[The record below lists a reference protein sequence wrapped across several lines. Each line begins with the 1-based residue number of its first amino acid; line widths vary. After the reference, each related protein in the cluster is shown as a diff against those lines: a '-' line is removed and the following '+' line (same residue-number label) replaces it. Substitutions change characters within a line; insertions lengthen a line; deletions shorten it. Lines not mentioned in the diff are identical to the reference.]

1 MIKPRIPPPRIRSWC
16 FTYYPTE
23 EQRDQL
29 WFEKLSIKKGITYM
43 VMGREHCPSTQR
55 LHFQGYIHFKNGKT
69 QKQTRKWFGLDRISL
84 FVSKG
89 TDIQNQKYCSKENK
103 IIEVGAPV
111 KQGKR
116 TDIEKAVDIIK
127 TSGKMSQV
135 LDEVHNYQACRHA
148 ELYLKYK
155 DKKEIREDLQVINYW
170 GETNQG
176 KTYRVYQ
183 ENDDVFRPINFKW
196 WDGYDGDEVVLL
208 DDIRKDFC
216 KFHELLNLLDKYPI
230 RVEHKGGSRQLKAK
244 KIYITTPIP
253 LVDMWSN
260 RCSEDI
266 QQLARRITHTEE
278 IIRNW

>member
-1 MIKPRIPPPRIRSWC
+1 
-16 FTYYPTE
+16 
-23 EQRDQL
+23 
-29 WFEKLSIKKGITYM
+29 M
-43 VMGREHCPSTQR
+43 VMGREHAPTTQR

-84 FVSKG
+84 FVAKG
-89 TDIQNQKYCSKENK
+89 NDYQNQKYCSKENK
-103 IIEVGAPV
+103 ILEVGAPV

-116 TDIEKAVDIIK
+116 TDIETAIDIIK
-127 TSGKMSQV
+127 TTGKMKNV
-135 LDEVHNYQACRHA
+135 LDEVHNYQAARHA
-148 ELYLKYK
+148 ELYLKYN

-266 QQLARRITHTEE
+266 EQLARRITHTEE